1 MKSWPPPPPPSTTFF
16 IYFSSISIL
25 FSGSTAARTLVAN
38 RKAEDYTHMILEA
51 DVLDACSWTSFGMFR
66 SRLTW
71 DDDSPN
77 YCWYARYALKSP
89 TSHIIILHHIVSVC
103 FSGVF
108 FLDSWIFLGCSCPTF
123 RESGGSS
130 RNSVLRIWC
139 WNGWPG
145 GSDLFNSFDHVLG
158 TVCLCAKRIMMICHN
173 KMMIVWWCFIIPRIN
188 DFDYGGDH
196 ERISVFAWASCVCVA
211 IAFLGALYPGLLFF
225 RRS

>member
-1 MKSWPPPPPPSTTFF
+1 MKSWPPPPPPPPSTTFF

-108 FLDSWIFLGCSCPTF
+108 FLDSWVVHVPPFVNLGEVQEI
-123 RESGGSS
+123 RYSGYGAEMVDLAA
-130 RNSVLRIWC
+130 RTCLTVLTIEE
-139 WNGWPG
+139 
-145 GSDLFNSFDHVLG
+145 
-158 TVCLCAKRIMMICHN
+158 LCASTVPKEY
-173 KMMIVWWCFIIPRIN
+173 WWSK
-188 DFDYGGDH
+188 
-196 ERISVFAWASCVCVA
+196 EV
-211 IAFLGALYPGLLFF
+211 
-225 RRS
+225 